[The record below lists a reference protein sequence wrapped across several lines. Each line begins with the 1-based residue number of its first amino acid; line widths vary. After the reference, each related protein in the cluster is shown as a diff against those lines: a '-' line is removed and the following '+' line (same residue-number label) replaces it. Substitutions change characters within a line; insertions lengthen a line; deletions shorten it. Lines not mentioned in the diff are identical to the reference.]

1 MAKDNS
7 DKKTVDKSISSD
19 KKTVDKSISRAY
31 YNGTTING
39 SAVFPLY
46 NKPLEQVP
54 HDKGSASSK
63 GF

>member
-1 MAKDNS
+1 LAKDN
-7 DKKTVDKSISSD
+7 SD